1 MDLVQRYYLFHYGM
15 LIQPVAMLTDLFS
28 LHTLTEFGTGRL
40 LFWDTHMNLTTSG
53 RPVVGSIL
61 VWMGGEFGTLG
72 HAAIVTGVSK
82 SAVQI
87 IEQGYGRGKR
97 VLPMKDGI
105 IRSDGLMGWK
115 MPPTEPS
122 GV

>member
-1 MDLVQRYYLFHYGM
+1 MDLIQRYYLLHYGM
-15 LIQPVAMLTDLFS
+15 LIQPIATLSDLFS

-40 LFWDTHMNLTTSG
+40 LFWDTHMNLTTSV

-61 VWMGGEFGTLG
+61 VWMGGGLE

-105 IRSDGLMGWK
+105 IRSDGLVGWK